1 MGKTIIKQEE
11 QKPLT
16 PGFGVAGQVMCPHFK
31 NMCMKQGCEMWVE
44 LKYGDQ
50 PVARCAYAWNT
61 VLNVEL
67 RQSVDKL
74 TAVVSTLIKGG
85 K

>member
-1 MGKTIIKQEE
+1 
-11 QKPLT
+11 
-16 PGFGVAGQVMCPHFK
+16 
-31 NMCMKQGCEMWVE
+31 MWVE